1 MNRDKD
7 FIPLTPLVDPFQRS
21 IIYLRISL
29 TDRCNL
35 RCVYCMPEA
44 GIKFVPREQILTLE
58 EIARIVRIAAGMG
71 LRRVRLTGGEPLVRS
86 GITQL
91 VRWIAETPGIEDISL
106 TTNGMVLAAYAE
118 ELARAGLKRV
128 NVSLD
133 TLRPDRFREITRHGD
148 VAAVHEGIAAAR
160 AAGLSP
166 IKINVVV
173 MREVNDDEAADIA
186 RTTLEEDWEVRFI
199 ELMPFMDEQ
208 ETCIKDTSLVLGPD
222 GPPPGGF
229 VPTQEVRRQI
239 EAALGPLEPAATK
252 SGGGPAQ
259 YFRLA
264 GAKGLVGFISPLTE
278 HQFCANCNRMRLT
291 AEGQIRPCLLTDHE
305 VDLKETL
312 RSGGSDDDLRARI
325 LLALET
331 KPDAH
336 HLWDGNRPKRR
347 KMIQIGG

>member
-1 MNRDKD
+1 MNSEKD
-7 FIPLTPLVDPFQRS
+7 FIPLTPLVDPFQRA
-21 IIYLRISL
+21 ITYLRISL

-44 GIKFVPREQILTLE
+44 GIKFVPRQEILTLE

-133 TLRPDRFREITRHGD
+133 TLRPDRFREITRQGD
-148 VAAVHEGIAAAR
+148 LAAVHEGIAAAR

-173 MREVNDDEAADIA
+173 MREVNDDEVTDIA

-208 ETCIKDTSLVLGPD
+208 ETCIKDTSLVLG
-222 GPPPGGF
+222 F

-239 EAALGPLEPAATK
+239 EGALGPLEPAATK
-252 SGGGPAQ
+252 AGGGPAQ
-259 YFRLA
+259 YFRLP

-336 HLWDGNRPKRR
+336 HLWDGNRPKWR

>member
-1 MNRDKD
+1 
-7 FIPLTPLVDPFQRS
+7 
-21 IIYLRISL
+21 
-29 TDRCNL
+29 
-35 RCVYCMPEA
+35 MPEA
-44 GIKFVPREQILTLE
+44 GIKFVPRQEILTLE

-71 LRRVRLTGGEPLVRS
+71 LRRVRLTGGEPLVRN

-91 VRWIAETPGIEDISL
+91 VRWIAETPGIEDVSL
-106 TTNGMVLAAYAE
+106 TTNGMVLATYAE

-133 TLRPDRFREITRHGD
+133 TLRADRFREITRHGD
-148 VAAVHEGIAAAR
+148 LDAVYEGIAAAR

-173 MREVNDDEAADIA
+173 MRDVNDDEAADIA

-208 ETCIKDTSLVLGPD
+208 ETCIKDTSLVLG
-222 GPPPGGF
+222 F

-239 EAALGPLEPAATK
+239 EATLGPLESAETK
-252 SGGGPAQ
+252 TGGGPAQ
-259 YFRLA
+259 YFRLP
-264 GAKGLVGFISPLTE
+264 GAKGLIGFISPLTE
-278 HQFCANCNRMRLT
+278 HQFCAKCNRMRLT

-336 HLWDGNRPKRR
+336 HLWDGNRPKWR

>member
-1 MNRDKD
+1 MNSEKD
-7 FIPLTPLVDPFQRS
+7 YIPLTPMVDPFQRS
-21 IIYLRISL
+21 ITYLRISL

-44 GIKFVPREQILTLE
+44 GIKFVPRQEILTLE
-58 EIARIVRIAAGMG
+58 EIARIVRITAGMG

-208 ETCIKDTSLVLGPD
+208 ETCIKDTSLVLG
-222 GPPPGGF
+222 F

-259 YFRLA
+259 YFRLP
-264 GAKGLVGFISPLTE
+264 GAKGLIGFISPLTE
-278 HQFCANCNRMRLT
+278 HQFCAGCNRMRLT

-336 HLWDGNRPKRR
+336 HLWDGNRPKWR

>member
-1 MNRDKD
+1 MNSDQEC
-7 FIPLTPLVDPFQRS
+7 IPLTPLVDPFQRT
-21 IIYLRISL
+21 ITYLRISL

-35 RCVYCMPEA
+35 RCVYCMPES
-44 GIKFVPREQILTLE
+44 GIKFVPRQEILTLE

-106 TTNGMVLAAYAE
+106 TTNGMVLATYAE

-148 VAAVHEGIAAAR
+148 LAAVYEGIAAAR

-173 MREVNDDEAADIA
+173 LREVNDDEAADIA
-186 RTTLEEDWEVRFI
+186 QTTLEEDWEVRFI

-208 ETCIKDTSLVLGPD
+208 ETCIKDTSLVLSPG

-239 EAALGPLEPAATK
+239 EASLGPLEPAATK
-252 SGGGPAQ
+252 TGGGPAQ
-259 YFRLA
+259 YFRLP
-264 GAKGLVGFISPLTE
+264 GAKGLIGFISPLTE
-278 HQFCANCNRMRLT
+278 HQFCAKCNRMRLT

-336 HLWDGNRPKRR
+336 HLWDGNRPKWR

>member
-1 MNRDKD
+1 MNSDKD
-7 FIPLTPLVDPFQRS
+7 YIPLTPLVDPFQRS
-21 IIYLRISL
+21 ITYLRISL

-44 GIKFVPREQILTLE
+44 GIKFLPRSEILTLE

-71 LRRVRLTGGEPLVRS
+71 LRRVRLTGGEPLVRN
-86 GITQL
+86 GIAQL

-106 TTNGMVLAAYAE
+106 TTNGMVLAAHAE

-133 TLRPDRFREITRHGD
+133 TLRADRFHEITRHGD
-148 VAAVHEGIAAAR
+148 LAAVYEGIAAAR

-173 MREVNDDEAADIA
+173 MREVNDDEVADIA
-186 RTTLEEDWEVRFI
+186 RTTVEEDWEVRFI

-208 ETCIKDTSLVLGPD
+208 ETCIKDTSMVL
-222 GPPPGGF
+222 GF
-229 VPTQEVRRQI
+229 VPTQEVQRQI
-239 EAALGPLEPAATK
+239 EAALGPLEAAATK
-252 SGGGPAQ
+252 TGGGPAH
-259 YFRLA
+259 YYRLP

-278 HQFCANCNRMRLT
+278 HQFCASCNRMRLT

-336 HLWDGNRPKRR
+336 HLWDGNRPKWR

>member
-1 MNRDKD
+1 MNSEKD

-21 IIYLRISL
+21 ITYLRISL

-44 GIKFVPREQILTLE
+44 GIKFVPRQEILALE
-58 EIARIVRIAAGMG
+58 EIARVVRIAAGMG

-86 GITQL
+86 GIAQL

-106 TTNGMVLAAYAE
+106 TTNGMVLASHAE

-148 VAAVHEGIAAAR
+148 LAAVHEGIAAAR

-173 MREVNDDEAADIA
+173 VRDVNDDEAADIA

-208 ETCIKDTSLVLGPD
+208 ETCIKDTSLVLG
-222 GPPPGGF
+222 F
-229 VPTQEVRRQI
+229 VPTQEVRHQV
-239 EAALGPLEPAATK
+239 EAALGPLEPATT
-252 SGGGPAQ
+252 STGGGPAQ
-259 YFRLA
+259 YFRVP

-278 HQFCANCNRMRLT
+278 HRFCANCNRMRLT

-312 RSGGSDDDLRARI
+312 RSGGSDEDLRARI

-336 HLWDGNRPKRR
+336 HLWDGNRPKWR

>member
-1 MNRDKD
+1 MNSEKD
-7 FIPLTPLVDPFQRS
+7 HIPLTPMVDPFQRS
-21 IIYLRISL
+21 ITYLRISL

-44 GIKFVPREQILTLE
+44 GIKFVPRSEILTLE

-86 GITQL
+86 GITTL

-106 TTNGMVLAAYAE
+106 TTNGMVLAAHAE

-133 TLRPDRFREITRHGD
+133 TLRPDRFRQITRHGD
-148 VAAVHEGIAAAR
+148 LAAVHEGIAAAR
-160 AAGLSP
+160 AAGLAP

-173 MREVNDDEAADIA
+173 MREVNEDEVADIA
-186 RTTLEEDWEVRFI
+186 RTTVEEDWEVRFI

-208 ETCIKDTSLVLGPD
+208 ETCIKDTSLVLG
-222 GPPPGGF
+222 F

-239 EAALGPLEPAATK
+239 EASLGPLEPAATRT
-252 SGGGPAQ
+252 GGGPAQ
-259 YFRLA
+259 YFRLP
-264 GAKGLVGFISPLTE
+264 GAKGLIGFISPLTE
-278 HQFCANCNRMRLT
+278 HQFCAGCNRMRLT

-325 LLALET
+325 LQALET

-336 HLWDGNRPKRR
+336 HLWDGNRPKGR
-347 KMIQIGG
+347 KMVQIGG

>member
-1 MNRDKD
+1 MGC
-7 FIPLTPLVDPFQRS
+7 P
-21 IIYLRISL
+21 
-29 TDRCNL
+29 
-35 RCVYCMPEA
+35 A
-44 GIKFVPREQILTLE
+44 GPPPAGGPVGGTAPPRH
-58 EIARIVRIAAGMG
+58 AAGA
-71 LRRVRLTGGEPLVRS
+71 P
-86 GITQL
+86 
-91 VRWIAETPGIEDISL
+91 PGQ
-106 TTNGMVLAAYAE
+106 GPGAAAPP
-118 ELARAGLKRV
+118 
-128 NVSLD
+128 
-133 TLRPDRFREITRHGD
+133 RPARFREIPRHGD

-208 ETCIKDTSLVLGPD
+208 ETCIKDTSLVLG
-222 GPPPGGF
+222 F

-239 EAALGPLEPAATK
+239 EAAAGPLEPAATK
-252 SGGGPAQ
+252 TGGGPAQ
-259 YFRLA
+259 YFRLP

-278 HQFCANCNRMRLT
+278 HQFCAGCNRMRLT

-312 RSGGSDDDLRARI
+312 RSGGSDDDLRARL

-336 HLWDGNRPKRR
+336 HPR
-347 KMIQIGG
+347 

>member
-1 MNRDKD
+1 MNSEKD
-7 FIPLTPLVDPFQRS
+7 YIPLTPLVDPFQRP
-21 IIYLRISL
+21 ITYLRISL

-35 RCVYCMPEA
+35 RCVYCMPQE
-44 GIKFVPREQILTLE
+44 GIKFVPRSEILTLE
-58 EIARIVRIAAGMG
+58 EIAHVVRVAAGMG

-106 TTNGMVLAAYAE
+106 TTNGMVLASHAE

-133 TLRPDRFREITRHGD
+133 TLRPDRFRQITRHGD
-148 VAAVHEGIAAAR
+148 LAAVYEGIAAAH

-173 MREVNDDEAADIA
+173 MREVNDDEATDIA

-208 ETCIKDTSLVLGPD
+208 ETCIKDTSLAL
-222 GPPPGGF
+222 GF

-259 YFRLA
+259 YFRLP
-264 GAKGLVGFISPLTE
+264 GGKGLVGFISPLTE
-278 HQFCANCNRMRLT
+278 HQFCAGCNRMRLT

-336 HLWDGNRPKRR
+336 HLWDGNRPKWR

>member
-1 MNRDKD
+1 MNSEKD
-7 FIPLTPLVDPFQRS
+7 YIPLTPMVDPFQRS
-21 IIYLRISL
+21 ITYLRISL

-44 GIKFVPREQILTLE
+44 GIKFVPRSEILTLE

-106 TTNGMVLAAYAE
+106 TTNGMVLASYAE

-148 VAAVHEGIAAAR
+148 LAAVYEGISAAR

-186 RTTLEEDWEVRFI
+186 RTTMEEDWEVRFI

-208 ETCIKDTSLVLGPD
+208 ETCIKDTSLVL
-222 GPPPGGF
+222 GF

-259 YFRLA
+259 YFRLP

-278 HQFCANCNRMRLT
+278 HQFCASCNRMRLT

-336 HLWDGNRPKRR
+336 HLWDGNRPKWR

>member
-1 MNRDKD
+1 MNSEKD
-7 FIPLTPLVDPFQRS
+7 IIPLTPLVDPFQRT
-21 IIYLRISL
+21 ITYLRISL

-71 LRRVRLTGGEPLVRS
+71 LRRVRLTGGEPLVRN

-106 TTNGMVLAAYAE
+106 TTNGMVLATYAE

-186 RTTLEEDWEVRFI
+186 RTTMEEDWEVRFI

-208 ETCIKDTSLVLGPD
+208 ETCIKDTSLVL
-222 GPPPGGF
+222 GF

-259 YFRLA
+259 YFRLP
-264 GAKGLVGFISPLTE
+264 GAKGLIGFISPLTE
-278 HQFCANCNRMRLT
+278 HQFCAGCNRMRLT

-312 RSGGSDDDLRARI
+312 RSGGGDDDLRARI

-336 HLWDGNRPKRR
+336 HLWDGNRPKWR

>member
-1 MNRDKD
+1 MSAEPE
-7 FIPLTPLVDPFQRS
+7 FIPLTPLVDPFKRVIS
-21 IIYLRISL
+21 YLRISV

-71 LRRVRLTGGEPLVRS
+71 LRRVRLTGGEPLVRN
-86 GITQL
+86 GISQL

-208 ETCIKDTSLVLGPD
+208 ETCIKDTSLVLG
-222 GPPPGGF
+222 F

-259 YFRLA
+259 YFRLP
-264 GAKGLVGFISPLTE
+264 GAKGLIGFISPLTE
-278 HQFCANCNRMRLT
+278 HQFCAGCNRMRLT

-336 HLWDGNRPKRR
+336 HLWDGNRPKWR

>member
-1 MNRDKD
+1 MNSEKD
-7 FIPLTPLVDPFQRS
+7 IIPLAPLVDPFQRT
-21 IIYLRISL
+21 ITYLRISL

-71 LRRVRLTGGEPLVRS
+71 LRRVRLTGGEPLVRN

-106 TTNGMVLAAYAE
+106 TTNGMVLASYAE

-186 RTTLEEDWEVRFI
+186 RTTMEEDWEVRFI

-208 ETCIKDTSLVLGPD
+208 ETCIKDTSLVLG
-222 GPPPGGF
+222 F
-229 VPTQEVRRQI
+229 VPTREVRRQI

-259 YFRLA
+259 YFRLP
-264 GAKGLVGFISPLTE
+264 GAKGLIGFISPLTE
-278 HQFCANCNRMRLT
+278 HQFCAGCNRMRLT

-336 HLWDGNRPKRR
+336 HLWDGNRPKWR

>member
-1 MNRDKD
+1 MNTEKD
-7 FIPLTPLVDPFQRS
+7 LTPLAPLVDPFQRP
-21 IIYLRISL
+21 ITYLRISV

-44 GIKFVPREQILTLE
+44 GIPFVPRREILTLE
-58 EIARIVRIAAGMG
+58 ENARVVRVAAGMG
-71 LRRVRLTGGEPLVRS
+71 LRRVRLTGGEPLVRN
-86 GITQL
+86 GITNL

-106 TTNGMVLAAYAE
+106 TTNGMILAAYAE
-118 ELARAGLKRV
+118 GLARAGLQRV

-133 TLRPDRFREITRHGD
+133 TLRPDRFRQITRHGD
-148 VAAVHEGIAAAR
+148 LAAVYEGIAAAR

-166 IKINVVV
+166 IKLNVVV
-173 MREVNDDEAADIA
+173 MRQVNDDEVVDIA
-186 RTTLEEDWEVRFI
+186 RTTLAEDWEVRFI

-208 ETCIKDTSLVLGPD
+208 ETCIKDTSLVLG
-222 GPPPGGF
+222 F
-229 VPTQEVRRQI
+229 VPSQEVRRQI

-252 SGGGPAQ
+252 AGGGPAQ
-259 YFRLA
+259 YYRLP
-264 GAKGLVGFISPLTE
+264 GAKGLIGFISPLTE
-278 HQFCANCNRMRLT
+278 YQFCAACNRMRLT

-325 LLALET
+325 LQALVT

-336 HLWDGNRPKRR
+336 HLGDGNRPRRR

>member
-1 MNRDKD
+1 MNSDKD
-7 FIPLTPLVDPFQRS
+7 IIPLTPLVDPFQRT
-21 IIYLRISL
+21 ITYLRISL

-71 LRRVRLTGGEPLVRS
+71 LRRVRLTGGEPLVRN

-106 TTNGMVLAAYAE
+106 TTNGMVLAAHAE

-148 VAAVHEGIAAAR
+148 LAAVYEGIAAAR

-173 MREVNDDEAADIA
+173 MREVNDDEAA
-186 RTTLEEDWEVRFI
+186 
-199 ELMPFMDEQ
+199 
-208 ETCIKDTSLVLGPD
+208 
-222 GPPPGGF
+222 
-229 VPTQEVRRQI
+229 
-239 EAALGPLEPAATK
+239 
-252 SGGGPAQ
+252 
-259 YFRLA
+259 
-264 GAKGLVGFISPLTE
+264 
-278 HQFCANCNRMRLT
+278 
-291 AEGQIRPCLLTDHE
+291 
-305 VDLKETL
+305 
-312 RSGGSDDDLRARI
+312 
-325 LLALET
+325 
-331 KPDAH
+331 
-336 HLWDGNRPKRR
+336 
-347 KMIQIGG
+347 